1 VGGATTTVRPP
12 ALALI
17 GADRRIVRSTESF
30 RRRYEHAG
38 VVCEASP
45 EVELVLTGQAD
56 AATVSAGDISVAI
69 EAVTDTNGT
78 RHAMLSLPAD
88 EQPPLS
94 AAPIAA
100 LREPLDESP
109 AIVWVKDLDG
119 RYLYI
124 NSRYENDLG
133 TSEERLRG
141 RTDAELPRREAVDG
155 PRAQYPA
162 DGVDEPIQLEYVVP
176 AFEGRPA
183 LVALRF
189 VMQDPDGHPVGI
201 CGVAAPLNEAH
212 RAREEA
218 ARLMRVER
226 LAGLDPGAVRAEV
239 LEEWGVARGD
249 RGSEPQQGQAWVA
262 PAAGGATEQSDAN
275 AWPAAVARA
284 TEPLP
289 TEPEPVV
296 ESAEGLQQQRDRE
309 LEQGRGELEQARAET
324 QAARGELE
332 LARREREQA
341 RGEREQAWAER
352 EQARGER
359 EQARSEAAA
368 ARERGDGLAS
378 ALAQLRVQLADLA
391 R

>member
-1 VGGATTTVRPP
+1 
-12 ALALI
+12 LI

-38 VVCEASP
+38 EVCEASA
-45 EVELVLTGQAD
+45 ELELVLTGQAD
-56 AATVSAGDISVAI
+56 AATVSDGEISVAI

-119 RYLYI
+119 RYLYV
-124 NSRYENDLG
+124 NGRYANDLG

-141 RTDAELPRREAVDG
+141 RTDAELPTREAVDG
-155 PRAQYPA
+155 PRVQYTA

-226 LAGLDPGAVRAEV
+226 WARIDPGAVRAEV

-249 RGSEPQQGQAWVA
+249 AGSEPE
-262 PAAGGATEQSDAN
+262 P
-275 AWPAAVARA
+275 WPAAVAPA
-284 TEPLP
+284 TEPLAA
-289 TEPEPVV
+289 EPEPVV
-296 ESAEGLQQQRDRE
+296 ESAEGLQQRDRE
-309 LEQGRGELEQARAET
+309 LEHARRELEHARGELEQAGAELEQARAET
-324 QAARGELE
+324 QAVRADLE

-341 RGEREQAWAER
+341 RAEREQAWTER
-352 EQARGER
+352 EQARAER

-391 R
+391 RGDQ